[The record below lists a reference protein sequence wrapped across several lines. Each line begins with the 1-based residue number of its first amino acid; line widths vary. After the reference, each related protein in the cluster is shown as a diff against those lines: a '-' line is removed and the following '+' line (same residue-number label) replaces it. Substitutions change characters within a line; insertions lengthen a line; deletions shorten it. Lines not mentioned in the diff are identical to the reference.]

1 MVELLSILY
10 LFNTTHP
17 PVAELNAQAP
27 QAQVV
32 SPADV
37 TKGFTIKLNIDLDKL
52 SDKQPLVQIPG
63 VVSLVFRNANADE
76 AAATENRRQNYW
88 NFRMPD
94 NSIPILE
101 STLLLHSARANW
113 KRMPIGVP
121 VRLLKDKGLKG
132 VHEIVLNFCGAH
144 WRLYI
149 DGELMDEDFPF
160 GYPRWERN
168 PVQASINPECVTSA
182 AFYAPAITPVL
193 KRKTP
198 AEKVRNIQYW
208 TPKGHNAWVGDVAT
222 LYHDGRF
229 HVFYLY
235 DRRHHSSRFG
245 TGAHYFE
252 HLSTKDF
259 KHWVE
264 HEAAVPIDEQCES
277 VGTGTPFVYKGK
289 IHISYGLH
297 TTRLYPDAQTVTPA
311 QVAALRKNG
320 KTSSFVRAETTGVP
334 SGSTYAVSDDGFRF
348 TKSQIMFHPCEN
360 PSVYIDPDGKLRML
374 AGNRHGRGT
383 WASDA
388 IEGGWHCIDP
398 AFPPGGDCTF
408 YLRWGKYDYIIGGFR
423 CLWNKPVGETKY
435 VDLAAQG
442 LDCYDGLGVPA
453 ITKIKD
459 NRCLMTGWT
468 ARLGWGGHLVL
479 RELIQFPD
487 GRLGSKWMKEV
498 TPETGPARTLA
509 KKITAPETAVPTDGN
524 SSLLTFDVSAQDRK
538 AGRLAVGFLSE
549 DEKHGPSEFQLSLK
563 DGRAQWNDAPPNGF
577 AAADMKSVRE
587 GGGTHGTGN
596 YAIENLIGVD
606 KPFQVRLLLK
616 DDPKMG
622 GTLIDAEIA
631 GQRTMITFRV
641 GLRVR
646 KLIFRTEG
654 VELRNVEIAP
664 LK

>member
-1 MVELLSILY
+1 MVELLSVLY
-10 LFNTTHP
+10 LLNTTNP
-17 PVAELNAQAP
+17 PVAVLNAQVSQAP
-27 QAQVV
+27 VAA
-32 SPADV
+32 PADG
-37 TKGFTIKLNIDLDKL
+37 TKGFTIKLNVDLDRL
-52 SDKQPLVQIPG
+52 SGEKPLLEVPG
-63 VVSLVFRNANADE
+63 VVSLVFRNANADKE
-76 AAATENRRQNYW
+76 AASENGRQNYW

-101 STLLLHSARANW
+101 SALMLHSAHPEW

-132 VHEIVLNFCGAH
+132 VHEIVLNFSGAH

-160 GYPRWERN
+160 GYPQWERN
-168 PVQASINPECVTSA
+168 PVQASINPACVKSA
-182 AFYAPAITPVL
+182 AFYAPAITPVP
-193 KRKTP
+193 KKKTP
-198 AEKVRNIQYW
+198 VEKVRNIQYW

-222 LYHDGRF
+222 LYHNGRF

-264 HEAAVPIDEQCES
+264 HEAAVPIEEQCES
-277 VGTGTPFVYKGK
+277 VGTGTPFVYNGK
-289 IHISYGLH
+289 IHIAYGLH
-297 TTRLYPDAQTVTPA
+297 TTRLYPEEQTVTPA
-311 QVAALRKNG
+311 QVAALQKNG
-320 KTSSFVRAETTGVP
+320 KTSSFVRAETPGVP
-334 SGSTYAVSDDGFRF
+334 SGATYSVSDDGVKF

-360 PSVYIDPDGKLRML
+360 PSVYIDPDGKLKML
-374 AGNRHGRGT
+374 ANARYGGGT

-388 IEGGWHCIDP
+388 VDGGWHCIDRD
-398 AFPPGGDCTF
+398 FPPGGDCTF
-408 YLRWGKYDYIIGGFR
+408 FSRWGKYDYIIGGFKG
-423 CLWNKPVGETKY
+423 LWNKPVGETKY

-453 ITKIKD
+453 ITEIND
-459 NRCLMTGWT
+459 NRCIMTGWT

-498 TPETGPARTLA
+498 TPETGHAQTLA
-509 KKITAPETAVPTDGN
+509 KKIAAPETAVPTDGN
-524 SSLLTFDVSAQDRK
+524 SFLLTFDVSAEDMK
-538 AGRLAVGFLSE
+538 AGRFAVGFFSKNE
-549 DEKHGPSEFQLSLK
+549 TDSPCEFQLSLK
-563 DGRAQWNDAPPNGF
+563 DSRAQWNEAQRNGF

-587 GGGTHGTGN
+587 GGSTHQTGN
-596 YAIENLIGVD
+596 YAIEKLIGVD

-616 DDPKMG
+616 YDPKMG

-631 GQRTMITFRV
+631 GQRTMITCRV
-641 GLRVR
+641 GLRVQ
-646 KLIFRTEG
+646 KMIFRTEG
-654 VELRNVEIAP
+654 VELQNVKIAP